1 MIQEKYKY
9 SSVVTWKKQIQ
20 LLNIWG
26 KNKSNNTKNFSMQ
39 ERKNITIPIILLY
52 MNIYGPTSDKN
63 TREFAHRC
71 IATQRHAKESLKHN
85 PMEKKLSTTKRYTNK
100 NMNK

>member
-1 MIQEKYKY
+1 
-9 SSVVTWKKQIQ
+9 
-20 LLNIWG
+20 
-26 KNKSNNTKNFSMQ
+26 
-39 ERKNITIPIILLY
+39 

-71 IATQRHAKESLKHN
+71 IATYRHAKESLKRN